1 MGIKKPVVPIINN
14 VFNSR
19 VKSFFSIPRI
29 PLRNNLTNTFIKKIN
44 RNNDIENFKL
54 NNTLNLHKKEV
65 TFIQKNNEKLNLK
78 VKENE
83 KKLNNNIK
91 AVKSN
96 TVAEKKSSVKVG
108 PTTAGAYR
116 NDMLNHLKINVDEN
130 KEKRNLNQIT
140 ENNKKINTKINKINN
155 TTLIK
160 EHNNNKPNITEFD
173 KQKLLH
179 VIN

>member
-1 MGIKKPVVPIINN
+1 MGKNEIKENINIEKEKSIKKPVVPIINN

-29 PLRNNLTNTFIKKIN
+29 PLRNNL
-44 RNNDIENFKL
+44 

-65 TFIQKNNEKLNLK
+65 TFIQKNNEKLNLE